1 MTDAK
6 TNVKVEA
13 TGDVVKAGT
22 NASGKP
28 EGQNVK
34 DLTKADDT
42 PVHADVGK
50 GSEVT
55 AAEQKLIDEAL
66 GDAPE
71 ISFEAAEETQKRES
85 VEVLKQKATVAL
97 RNFHKLNRAIPATTP
112 DEHFIWGIAEN
123 RITVGDLRNL
133 LKVLPPLE

>member
-1 MTDAK
+1 MTETK

-13 TGDVVKAGT
+13 TADVVKANPAT
-22 NASGKP
+22 KEPA
-28 EGQNVK
+28 K

-42 PVHADVGK
+42 PVHSDVGV
-50 GSEVT
+50 GSTVT

-71 ISFEAAEETQKRES
+71 VNFAAEEVEKRES

-123 RITVGDLRNL
+123 RITVGDLRAL

>member
-1 MTDAK
+1 MTETK

-13 TGDVVKAGT
+13 TADVVKAT
-22 NASGKP
+22 KP
-28 EGQNVK
+28 AEPAKPAV
-34 DLTKADDT
+34 DLTKANEA
-42 PVHADVGK
+42 PVHSDVGV

-71 ISFEAAEETQKRES
+71 ISFEAAEEVQKRDS
-85 VEVLKQKATVAL
+85 IEVLKQKATVAL